1 MRRSEILLLKQRCGT
16 YHESTMKQKRVKGS
30 YNLPMDQHVMDCFL
44 IQRYH
49 CPSICFSN
57 RREIFAEKMLA
68 RQSRAD
74 GLRQHIKG
82 LCGSVVSINGLSKS
96 LPPSSFFTHSYNTTM
111 KLRDAEVRRSGKWN
125 WFQTETLLLLTA
137 SKVSRFSCMSES
149 RQPRL
154 SL

>member
-1 MRRSEILLLKQRCGT
+1 
-16 YHESTMKQKRVKGS
+16 
-30 YNLPMDQHVMDCFL
+30 MDCLL
-44 IQRYH
+44 IQWYH

-57 RREIFAEKMLA
+57 WREIFAEKMLA

-96 LPPSSFFTHSYNTTM
+96 LLPSSFPAHSYNIMM
-111 KLRDAEVRRSGKWN
+111 KLRDAEVIRSRKWN

-137 SKVSRFSCMSES
+137 SKMGCFSSMSES
-149 RQPRL
+149 QRPRL
-154 SL
+154 SGICFMFVTIICNYFLFIACFQGVCTYVKQ